1 MGKIERGYFLE
12 DDPGKVEKLGLIG
25 AGVEDGGVQ
34 KLPLIEAAYF
44 EGKGFLSTGKSVEE
58 LIGLALEADAL
69 AKERF
74 AVLKELRDSGYIV
87 RWGVGE
93 SEFLRVYQK
102 GIRMGEDRTETVV
115 KVLREGENPSILGD
129 IAAASGM
136 RKDLVYAFVGEKIVF
151 VKAYRVSFD

>member
-1 MGKIERGYFLE
+1 M
-12 DDPGKVEKLGLIG
+12 EKLGLIG
-25 AGVEDGGVQ
+25 AGVNEGGVQ

-44 EGKGFLSTGKSVEE
+44 EGKGFLSTGKTPGE
-58 LIGLALEADAL
+58 LIEMAVGGDPL

-74 AVLKELRDSGYIV
+74 AVLSQLRESGYIV
-87 RWGVGE
+87 RWGIGE
-93 SEFLRVYQK
+93 SEFLRVYKK

-115 KVLREGENPSILGD
+115 KVLREGEDPPVLED

-151 VKAYRVSFD
+151 VKAYRVSFE